1 MRKIRNGRRNKTEE
15 VNLRERKNAGCGI
28 VEED

>member
-1 MRKIRNGRRNKTEE
+1 MREICNGRWNKTEE

>member
-1 MRKIRNGRRNKTEE
+1 MREIRNGRRNKTEE